1 MKHDVNVE
9 TFKAKILESKM
20 RGGIEFRKRGGGG
33 LSLQYKKL

>member
-9 TFKAKILESKM
+9 TFKAKILESKNEGWD
-20 RGGIEFRKRGGGG
+20 RVQKKRGRG